1 MTLDDLRAAAPD
13 LGFALYAYAPANA
26 GGPVTLEV
34 HAAEGVFTF
43 DGPTEAAVIA
53 AAFPHQ
59 ATEEPDVRPS
69 PAPTDEAPAASEDIF
84 A

>member
-1 MTLDDLRAAAPD
+1 MTLDELRALLPA
-13 LGFALYAYAPANA
+13 LGFALYAYTP

-43 DGPTEAAVIA
+43 TGPTEAAVID
-53 AAFPHQ
+53 AAFPQ
-59 ATEEPDVRPS
+59 PEEIPD
-69 PAPTDEAPAASEDIF
+69 DDIF